1 MSKAVVVIP
10 CYQEEKRLKHEAI
23 DVFCAHDI
31 SVLLVDD
38 GSSDGTL
45 ALLRQIEAR
54 APDKIS
60 VLPLSPNR
68 GKAEA
73 VRLGIVE
80 ALARGAGQVGF
91 MDADMATPASEVVR
105 LVHALEESPVL
116 AAVMGSRIARAG
128 ARIDRKPSRHYL
140 GRLFSTLASL
150 VLAHP
155 FYDTQCGAKVFRAG
169 AALSDAVASP
179 FSSRW
184 AFDVELIGR
193 LLTAPDPV
201 PFEAFLELPL
211 VAWHD
216 VGGSKLSATDK
227 LRTTYELGQI
237 ARALA
242 IRRAQARQR
251 RGC

>member
-1 MSKAVVVIP
+1 MPKSVVVIP
-10 CYQEEKRLKHEAI
+10 CYQEEMRLEHEAI
-23 DVFCAHDI
+23 DVLCARDI

-45 ALLRQIEAR
+45 ALLRRIEAR

-73 VRLGIVE
+73 VRLGMLD
-80 ALARGAGQVGF
+80 ALARGASQVGF
-91 MDADMATPASEVVR
+91 ADADMATPASEMVR
-105 LVHALEESPVL
+105 LVRALEESPAL
-116 AAVMGSRIARAG
+116 IAVMGSRIARAG
-128 ARIDRKPSRHYL
+128 AHIDRKPSRHYL
-140 GRLFSTLASL
+140 GRVFSTLASL

-169 AALSDAVASP
+169 AALSEAVASP

-193 LLTAPDPV
+193 LLTGPDPV

-211 VAWHD
+211 VDWQD
-216 VGGSKLSATDK
+216 VGGSKLNVLDK
-227 LRTTYELGQI
+227 LRSTYELGKI

-242 IRRAQARQR
+242 VRRAQARQ
-251 RGC
+251 GD

>member
-23 DVFCAHDI
+23 DVFLAHDI

-73 VRLGIVE
+73 VRLGMVE
-80 ALARGAGQVGF
+80 ALARGASQVGF
-91 MDADMATPASEVVR
+91 TDADMATPASEVVR
-105 LVHALEESPVL
+105 LIHALEESPAL
-116 AAVMGSRIARAG
+116 AVVMGSRIARAG
-128 ARIDRKPSRHYL
+128 ARIDRKPGRHYF
-140 GRLFSTLASL
+140 GRVFSTLAS
-150 VLAHP
+150 LAHP

-193 LLTAPDPV
+193 LLTVPNPV

-216 VGGSKLSATDK
+216 VGGSKLTVIDK

-242 IRRAQARQR
+242 IRRAQAR

>member
-1 MSKAVVVIP
+1 MSKTVVVVP
-10 CYQEEKRLKHEAI
+10 CYREETRLQDKAI
-23 DVFCAHDI
+23 DVLCAHDI

-38 GSSDGTL
+38 GSPDGTL
-45 ALLRQIEAR
+45 ALLRRIEMR
-54 APDKIS
+54 APDRIS

-73 VRLGIVE
+73 VRLGMVE
-80 ALARGAGQVGF
+80 ALARGAVQVGF

-105 LVHALEESPVL
+105 LVRTLEESPAL
-116 AAVMGSRIARAG
+116 AVVMGSRIARAG
-128 ARIDRKPSRHYL
+128 AHIDRKHSHHYL

-169 AALSDAVASP
+169 AALSDAVASQ

-193 LLTAPDPV
+193 LLTAPNPV
-201 PFEAFLELPL
+201 HFEAFLELPL

-216 VGGSKLSATDK
+216 VGGSKLSVIDK

-242 IRRAQARQR
+242 IRRARTRQ
-251 RGC
+251 

>member
-1 MSKAVVVIP
+1 MPKTVIVIP
-10 CYQEEKRLKHEAI
+10 CYQEEARLDPEAV
-23 DVFCAHDI
+23 DLLCAHDI

-38 GSSDGTL
+38 GSSDETL
-45 ALLRQIEAR
+45 ALLRRIEAR
-54 APDKIS
+54 VPDKIS

-73 VRLGIVE
+73 VRLGMVE

-91 MDADMATPASEVVR
+91 MDADMATPAGEMVR
-105 LVHALEESPVL
+105 LVHTLEESPAL
-116 AAVMGSRIARAG
+116 IAVMGSRIARAG
-128 ARIDRKPSRHYL
+128 ARIDRKPSGHYL
-140 GRLFSTLASL
+140 GRVFSTLASL

-169 AALSDAVASP
+169 AALSEAVASP

-193 LLTAPDPV
+193 LLTGPAPV

-216 VGGSKLSATDK
+216 VGGSKLNAMDK
-227 LRTTYELGQI
+227 LRSTYELGKI

-242 IRRAQARQR
+242 VRRARARQSS
-251 RGC
+251 